1 MGGRCYTVNMK
12 KIDKQ
17 QENILGDIKHL
28 TGVFR
33 QLRIILPSFNIT
45 DKKVLPYGLK
55 PHTRSI
61 SWLVEQVITQQTKYN
76 KGKLKLDEVF
86 FDLPDTCL
94 HDCEIKSNKKVYY
107 VNIKIHDLGKGE
119 NKNDIAAVEKLYMQY
134 AANQQ
139 YDLLYVCFGVR
150 FKNVTIEFDPDYL
163 IVFSPQSLPIYV
175 NPRNDKI
182 QAYYDHKPRYRSRE
196 QFLKLLRQ
204 NSKSIVLWKSY

>member
-17 QENILGDIKHL
+17 QENILGDIKYL

-150 FKNVTIEFDPDYL
+150 FKNITIEFDPEYL
-163 IVFSPQSLPIYV
+163 VIFSFRDWQP
-175 NPRNDKI
+175 D
-182 QAYYDHKPRYRSRE
+182 
-196 QFLKLLRQ
+196 
-204 NSKSIVLWKSY
+204 